1 MGAAEIAVIGAGLGR
16 NRRNETT
23 GCVVLMLAVQ
33 HPGDA
38 AHIGGTVMGA
48 GQRTFGI
55 AFVPMLVEADGGGG
69 ADMAAIQHRLNCL
82 AFLSGVGRGVAAFR
96 MLVEAG
102 SLIGIA
108 LLPMVMGAGLTRHR
122 LLVTTGCVVRRV
134 VLTENRLGFFRKGE
148 HRQIGAE
155 HAETQQQRH
164 QPPAQA
170 GRMHNSRP
178 FFHNTF
184 LHSQRFITPAPPGKW
199 ANWGMIF
206 VYHSNIF
213 SHQFQESWDET
224 TLKRGKTTLETAA
237 HPFIPQTPR
246 FLALCKQKRRCC
258 SH

>member
-1 MGAAEIAVIGAGLGR
+1 MGAAAIAVIGAGLGR
-16 NRRNETT
+16 NRRNVTT

-48 GQRTFGI
+48 GQLPIGI

-102 SLIGIA
+102 GLIGIA

-122 LLVTTGCVVRRV
+122 LLVTTGCVVLRV
-134 VLTENRLGFFRKGE
+134 VLTENRLGVFCKGE

-184 LHSQRFITPAPPGKW
+184 LHSQRFITPAPPARKMGKL
-199 ANWGMIF
+199 GDDICVSF
-206 VYHSNIF
+206 
-213 SHQFQESWDET
+213 
-224 TLKRGKTTLETAA
+224 
-237 HPFIPQTPR
+237 
-246 FLALCKQKRRCC
+246 
-258 SH
+258 